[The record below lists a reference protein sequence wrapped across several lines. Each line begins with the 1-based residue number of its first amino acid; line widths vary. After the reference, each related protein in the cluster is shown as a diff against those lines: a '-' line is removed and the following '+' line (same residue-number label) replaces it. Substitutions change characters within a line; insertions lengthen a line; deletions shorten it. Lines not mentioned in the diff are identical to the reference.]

1 MKPRF
6 LQAMNQSWFLIALV
20 LVLTLGQWQATHL
33 LWLADLKWLRL
44 TVVVSVIFIMALGVP
59 LTDILKQV
67 AKPYPT
73 LLASAINM
81 IFMPIAAWLIGF
93 ALPLNI
99 AGGFVV
105 TAAIPCTLASAAVWT
120 RRAGGEDSI
129 AMLVML
135 ITNLTCFFVTPL
147 WLLLLLG
154 QKVELDVSKLISEL
168 FLLVLIPSALAQ
180 CIRYRSHNVAHYA
193 NRYKTTLSTVAQL
206 GILLMVLLGSI
217 QMNRSTSAS
226 ESVASSRAYLPYIQS
241 ILAAVSLHVVAL
253 ALGWYA
259 AVGLK
264 FNRREQI
271 GVAIS
276 GSQKTLMVGLQV
288 CMDCGVSI
296 LPMVLYHISQL
307 LIDTFLADW
316 WARHGRD
323 LKREKKP

>member
-1 MKPRF
+1 MKPSF
-6 LQAMNQSWFLIALV
+6 LHALNQSWFLIALI
-20 LVLTLGQWQATHL
+20 LVLGLGQWQAANL

-44 TVVVSVIFIMALGVP
+44 SVVVCVIFIMALGVP
-59 LTDILKQV
+59 LADILKQV
-67 AKPYPT
+67 ARPYPT
-73 LLASAINM
+73 LLASTINM
-81 IFMPIAAWLIGF
+81 LFMPVAAWLIGF
-93 ALPLNI
+93 FLPMNL

-105 TAAIPCTLASAAVWT
+105 AAAIPCTLASAAVWT

-154 QKVELDVSKLISEL
+154 QKVELDVGKLISEL
-168 FLLVLIPSALAQ
+168 FLLVLIPSVLAQ
-180 CIRYRSHNVAHYA
+180 FLRYHLTSVARFA
-193 NRYKTTLSTVAQL
+193 TRYKVTLSTVAQF

-217 QMNRSTSAS
+217 QMSQSS
-226 ESVASSRAYLPYIQS
+226 SGIESQPSSRIYIPYIQS
-241 ILAAVSLHVVAL
+241 IIAAVVLHSVAL
-253 ALGWYA
+253 AMGWYA
-259 AVGLK
+259 AVGLN

-288 CMDCGVSI
+288 CIDCGVSI

-316 WARHGRD
+316 WARHGRK
-323 LKREKKP
+323 LEQEKKP